1 MPFVLIKKTDNYLK
15 VFITVAFI
23 FIIIIVINE
32 YKKKSSKKFIK
43 ESFSIKTFYDKLINK
58 SPVKIS
64 SIKSPVK
71 ISPIKSLVKKSL
83 VKKSLDKKSLVKTS
97 SNNTSSNKSDASS
110 IKPVE
115 QSIIKSSSDK
125 SSSDKSA
132 SDKTSSDK
140 SSSNKTS
147 SNKTSSDKSSSDKS
161 SSDKSSVK
169 ITSDKSSSTKSDTSS
184 IKPFEKSVIKSSYNQ
199 TKSYTLG
206 VCSKNCCS
214 TQWKTNIDVTE
225 RSKVKSIDVG
235 PGKKYLTSNMTC
247 NNGVIN
253 TGCVCISDETKK
265 MFNNRGFV
273 KEVPMSNGLLDA
285 DYTISPF
292 TYPKQLNSLDTKD
305 NYYMLSNFSMSID
318 DNLINY
324 YDNKPIDKFTTD
336 QLISY
341 PIGISDR
348 S

>member
-23 FIIIIVINE
+23 FIIIIIINE
-32 YKKKSSKKFIK
+32 YKEKKSSKKFTK
-43 ESFSIKTFYDKLINK
+43 ESFNESSSKKTYSI
-58 SPVKIS
+58 
-64 SIKSPVK
+64 
-71 ISPIKSLVKKSL
+71 
-83 VKKSLDKKSLVKTS
+83 
-97 SNNTSSNKSDASS
+97 KSDASS
-110 IKPVE
+110 IKPFEKSVIKP
-115 QSIIKSSSDK
+115 SFDKSSSDK
-125 SSSDKSA
+125 SSSDKSS
-132 SDKTSSDK
+132 SDKLSSDK
-140 SSSNKTS
+140 SSSDKS
-147 SNKTSSDKSSSDKS
+147 SSDKLSSDKSSSDKS
-161 SSDKSSVK
+161 SSDKSNV
-169 ITSDKSSSTKSDTSS
+169 SS
-184 IKPFEKSVIKSSYNQ
+184 IKPFEKSVIKSSFDQ

-214 TQWKTNIDVTE
+214 TQWKTHIDVTE
-225 RSKVKSIDVG
+225 GSKVKSTDVG

-305 NYYMLSNFSMSID
+305 NYYMISNFSTPID
-318 DNLINY
+318 DNLIDY
-324 YDNKPIDKFTTD
+324 YNNKPIDKFTTD

>member
-15 VFITVAFI
+15 VFITVASI

-32 YKKKSSKKFIK
+32 YKKKKSSKKSTK
-43 ESFSIKTFYDKLINK
+43 ELFKQKNVQSSKELFSIRKLFNKLLDNSFPTKSSSVKSSFDKPLDDN
-58 SPVKIS
+58 S
-64 SIKSPVK
+64 SS
-71 ISPIKSLVKKSL
+71 
-83 VKKSLDKKSLVKTS
+83 DKTS
-97 SNNTSSNKSDASS
+97 FVKSSSTKSDT
-110 IKPVE
+110 
-115 QSIIKSSSDK
+115 SSSDK
-125 SSSDKSA
+125 SLDDNSS
-132 SDKTSSDK
+132 SDKTSF
-140 SSSNKTS
+140 
-147 SNKTSSDKSSSDKS
+147 
-161 SSDKSSVK
+161 
-169 ITSDKSSSTKSDTSS
+169 IKSSSTKSDTSS
-184 IKPFEKSVIKSSYNQ
+184 IKPFERSINKSSFNQ
-199 TKSYTLG
+199 TESYTLG

-214 TQWKTNIDVTE
+214 TQWKTPIDVTE

-235 PGKKYLTSNMTC
+235 PGKTYLTSNMTC
-247 NNGVIN
+247 NNGIID

-285 DYTISPF
+285 DHTISPF

-305 NYYMLSNFSMSID
+305 NYYMLSNFSMPID

-324 YDNKPIDKFTTD
+324 YNINPTDKFTTD

-348 S
+348 QK

>member
-1 MPFVLIKKTDNYLK
+1 MQFVLIKKTDNYLK
-15 VFITVAFI
+15 VFITIAFI

-32 YKKKSSKKFIK
+32 YKKKETFKEMYNEPSKI
-43 ESFSIKTFYDKLINK
+43 
-58 SPVKIS
+58 
-64 SIKSPVK
+64 
-71 ISPIKSLVKKSL
+71 
-83 VKKSLDKKSLVKTS
+83 LVKTS
-97 SNNTSSNKSDASS
+97 NKS
-110 IKPVE
+110 
-115 QSIIKSSSDK
+115 QDK
-125 SSSDKSA
+125 TS

-140 SSSNKTS
+140 SNA
-147 SNKTSSDKSSSDKS
+147 
-161 SSDKSSVK
+161 
-169 ITSDKSSSTKSDTSS
+169 SS
-184 IKPFEKSVIKSSYNQ
+184 IKPFDQ

-214 TQWKTNIDVTE
+214 TQWKTPVDVTE
-225 RSKVKSIDVG
+225 RSKVKSSDVG

-247 NNGVIN
+247 SNGVID

-273 KEVPMSNGLLDA
+273 KEVPISNGLLDA

-305 NYYMLSNFSMSID
+305 NYYMLSNFSMPID

-324 YDNKPIDKFTTD
+324 EDIKPIDKFTTE
-336 QLISY
+336 QLMSY